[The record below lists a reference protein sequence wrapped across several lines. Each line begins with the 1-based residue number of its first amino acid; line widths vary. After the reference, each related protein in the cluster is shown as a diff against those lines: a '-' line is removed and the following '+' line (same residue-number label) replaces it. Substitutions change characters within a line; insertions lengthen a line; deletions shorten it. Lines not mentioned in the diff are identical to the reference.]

1 MQITYLGHSCFEIQT
16 NDKKIL
22 IDPFLV
28 LSPNYIP
35 QNVTDIF
42 VTHGHGD
49 HLGNAIEIS
58 NKTLNPKYT
67 FDNFVVGSSNR
78 FAHAASLAVA
88 ESPGEIYNPLFLY
101 GGVGL
106 GKTHLMHSIAHFI
119 LERDPSKKILYVTS
133 ETFTNELIN
142 SIQPFVSI
150 WFTAQIVNEISSQRR
165 LNTILLYVLGVVLI
179 NFICALLKSMI
190 NHVCNEKESQM
201 WSWFGKVFSDK
212 QMSLDFVDLEN
223 AAIQHQRQEAEE
235 NLYMFGNG
243 LAQLFWGI
251 SALVRTL
258 VYIVLS
264 LAMTVSLFI
273 STSENRF
280 IDHPIWIGIVLVC
293 IVVGGLSK
301 SKATISENDVFMEYC
316 KNTVWFNRVF
326 MFFGKELYM
335 NPKKAKDVRICSQN
349 TVAEKMLDKLI
360 SHEKDDQSDI
370 TQMALYPAIAQI
382 IIGLAN
388 AVCYLFVAI
397 KALFGAF
404 GVGSIVQ
411 YVAVLSR
418 LGEGLQELMYI
429 LSDNEVYCTHLQ
441 NLFEYLDLP
450 NHMYQGSLTVEKRD
464 DNEYYVEFRN
474 VSFRYPNTDTYVLRH
489 VSLKFK
495 VGEKLAVVGMN
506 GSGKTT
512 FIKLMCRLYDP
523 TEGEILLNGVNIKK
537 YDYNEY
543 MSIFSVVFQDF
554 RLFSFSLGQ
563 NVSASAAYD
572 REKVIECL
580 KKAGFADRL
589 NSLPDDLDTIL
600 YKDLV
605 ADGVEISGGEAQK
618 LAAQAFGA
626 EKQNFEGPPR
636 KSRSFGDFA
645 GVQCPAVPGGRAA
658 DFLPGQ
664 IL

>member
-1 MQITYLGHSCFEIQT
+1 MKKMPITKRISVTMRGFS
-16 NDKKIL
+16 IL
-22 IDPFLV
+22 KQYCPGLA
-28 LSPNYIP
+28 
-35 QNVTDIF
+35 Q
-42 VTHGHGD
+42 G
-49 HLGNAIEIS
+49 
-58 NKTLNPKYT
+58 K
-67 FDNFVVGSSNR
+67 
-78 FAHAASLAVA
+78 AA
-88 ESPGEIYNPLFLY
+88 Y
-101 GGVGL
+101 
-106 GKTHLMHSIAHFI
+106 
-119 LERDPSKKILYVTS
+119 
-133 ETFTNELIN
+133 ELIN

-165 LNTILLYVLGVVLI
+165 LNTILLYVLAAVLI
-179 NFICALLKSMI
+179 NFICALLKSII

-264 LAMTVSLFI
+264 LVMTVSLFI
-273 STSENRF
+273 STSGNRF
-280 IDHPIWIGIVLVC
+280 IDHPIWIGIILVC

-335 NPKKAKDVRICSQN
+335 NPEKAKDVRIYSQN

-360 SHEKDDQSDI
+360 THERDNQSDI
-370 TQMALYPAIAQI
+370 TKMALYPAIAQT

-429 LSDNEVYCTHLQ
+429 LSDNEVYCTYLQ

-474 VSFRYPNTDTYVLRH
+474 VSFRYPNTDIYVLRH
-489 VSLKFK
+489 VNLKFK

-563 NVSASAAYD
+563 NVSASASYD
-572 REKVIECL
+572 KEKVIECL
-580 KKAGFADRL
+580 KKAGFAERL
-589 NSLPDDLDTIL
+589 NSLPNDLDTFL
-600 YKDLV
+600 YKDID
-605 ADGVEISGGEAQK
+605 AEGVEISGGEAQK
-618 LAAQAFGA
+618 LALARALYKNTPFIILDEPTAALDPISEYEIYSKFNEIAGTKTSIYISHRLASCRFCDKIAVFHEGEIIQIGSHEELFADSKGKYYELWNAQAQYYTA
-626 EKQNFEGPPR
+626 
-636 KSRSFGDFA
+636 
-645 GVQCPAVPGGRAA
+645 
-658 DFLPGQ
+658 
-664 IL
+664 